1 MATAQK
7 RAAESWRYVLNT
19 DRALPEE
26 QQSTFILTPLNP
38 IERADARDGM
48 VRRVVGVTG
57 ETTVSQRD
65 KRLSVEFC
73 LTHIRSIENFPAGAA
88 KPWPDDADDRLAYLD
103 MLGDTALQELG
114 NEIWVRSEL
123 GETEKNS

>member
-1 MATAQK
+1 VATAQK
-7 RAAESWRYVLNT
+7 RAAESWRYVLKS
-19 DRALPEE
+19 DESLPPE
-26 QQSTFILTPLNP
+26 QQSVFVLTPLNV
-38 IERADARDGM
+38 IERAEARDGM
-48 VRRVVGVTG
+48 VRRVVGATG

-73 LTHIRSIENFPAGAA
+73 LSHIREIENFPAGAP
-88 KPWPDDADDRLAYLD
+88 KPWPDTSDERLRYLD
-103 MLGDTALQELG
+103 QLDDSAVQELG

>member
-7 RAAESWRYVLNT
+7 RAAESWRYVLKV
-19 DRALPEE
+19 DRELPEE
-26 QQSTFILTPLNP
+26 QRSAFILTPLNP
-38 IERADARDGM
+38 IERAEARDGM

-73 LTHIRSIENFPAGAA
+73 LRHIREIENFPAGAP
-88 KPWPDDADDRLAYLD
+88 KPWPDDADDRLRYLD
-103 MLGDTALQELG
+103 QIDDAWVQEIG
-114 NEIWVRSEL
+114 NEIWLRSEL